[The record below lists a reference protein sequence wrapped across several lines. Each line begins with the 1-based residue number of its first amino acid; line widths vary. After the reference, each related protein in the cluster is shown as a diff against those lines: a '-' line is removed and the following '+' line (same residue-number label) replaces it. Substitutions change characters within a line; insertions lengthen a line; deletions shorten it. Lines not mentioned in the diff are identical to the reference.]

1 MNAPALASYLQR
13 HVRERV
19 EVGRT
24 RVEIKTRYRRLE
36 ILISIRELSERLRT
50 HDQILSGIELPA
62 SLNQATNLV
71 RLAFKLGPE
80 AVR

>member
-19 EVGRT
+19 EVRRT
-24 RVEIKTRYRRLE
+24 GLEVKTRYRRPE
-36 ILISIRELSERLRT
+36 ILVSIRELSERLRT

-62 SLNQATNLV
+62 SLNQAANLV
-71 RLAFKLGPE
+71 GLTFKLRPK